1 MSDLDRIYPYKSILL
16 SRQVTRIKKKSTRG
30 LLVIKYQILR
40 TSIITTVW
48 QTVRRYTK
56 EILEVNLENYT
67 VSSNHMESRLNS
79 KAFLQI
85 FRQVMNLNDLLR
97 VNSRQQSKKL
107 PSTNLRW
114 PLFKPQT
121 KISVQQEPN

>member
-1 MSDLDRIYPYKSILL
+1 MSYLDRIYPYKTILL

-40 TSIITTVW
+40 TNITTTVW